1 MLIELNNISKNYG
14 QGDNL
19 VRALRGI
26 SLQVEDGEMV
36 AIMGKSGSGKSTL
49 LNIIGGLDTFD
60 QGEYYYKGK
69 KTVFKNQEQMARFRR
84 NKIGFIM
91 QNFAL
96 IEHKT
101 VFDNVAL
108 PLRYNRLS
116 RKTIENRVRQEL
128 SNMGLQDKAKRYPYQ
143 LSGGECQ
150 RVAIARA
157 LINEPELILADE
169 PTGALDSNTEEEI
182 MNILQDFN
190 RRGKTIIIVTHDHNI
205 ATMCNRIINI
215 LDGKE
220 VSA

>member
-1 MLIELNNISKNYG
+1 MLIELNNIYKNYG

-190 RRGKTIIIVTHDHNI
+190 RRGKTIIIVCYCHSNLT
-205 ATMCNRIINI
+205 
-215 LDGKE
+215 K
-220 VSA
+220 S

>member
-1 MLIELNNISKNYG
+1 
-14 QGDNL
+14 
-19 VRALRGI
+19 
-26 SLQVEDGEMV
+26 
-36 AIMGKSGSGKSTL
+36 
-49 LNIIGGLDTFD
+49 
-60 QGEYYYKGK
+60 
-69 KTVFKNQEQMARFRR
+69 MARFRR

>member
-1 MLIELNNISKNYG
+1 
-14 QGDNL
+14 
-19 VRALRGI
+19 
-26 SLQVEDGEMV
+26 
-36 AIMGKSGSGKSTL
+36 
-49 LNIIGGLDTFD
+49 
-60 QGEYYYKGK
+60 
-69 KTVFKNQEQMARFRR
+69 
-84 NKIGFIM
+84 
-91 QNFAL
+91 
-96 IEHKT
+96 
-101 VFDNVAL
+101 
-108 PLRYNRLS
+108 
-116 RKTIENRVRQEL
+116 
-128 SNMGLQDKAKRYPYQ
+128 MGLQDKAKRYPYQ

>member
-1 MLIELNNISKNYG
+1 MLIELNNIYKNYG

>member
-1 MLIELNNISKNYG
+1 
-14 QGDNL
+14 
-19 VRALRGI
+19 
-26 SLQVEDGEMV
+26 VEDGEMV